1 MNTYSRKIRWK
12 LIIFIAAIL
21 IGAGSLFYTNYLVNK
36 LSIEERKKVQL
47 WAQAYRELQD
57 VELGEEFSPIIYN
70 IIKGNTTIPV
80 IFVNENNEIIT
91 HANLDSPRANNEE
104 YLRRQL
110 EIMKSQHRPI
120 VFDSGDN
127 LKQYIYYKDSTLLTK
142 LTYYPFIQLGI
153 ITLFIFVSYLAF
165 SSSRQAEQNQVWVG
179 LSKETA
185 HQLGTPISSLLAW
198 HEMLKIKLDDQNLLQ
213 EVEKDLNRLQK
224 ITDRFSKIGS
234 APDLVPADITRVV
247 MSSVNY
253 LKTRTSG
260 KIKYQLDFPG
270 KGEIMVPLNSS
281 LFEWVIENLCKNS
294 IDAMAGKGTITIRI
308 IDQVQVI
315 YIDIEDTGKGIP
327 KSRYKSI
334 FHPGFTSKNTGWG
347 LGVSLSKRIVEFYHK
362 GKIFV
367 KNSEI
372 NKGSTIRIV
381 LKK

>member
-327 KSRYKSI
+327 KSRYKTI

-347 LGVSLSKRIVEFYHK
+347 LGLSLSKRIVEFYHK